1 MTTPTSTESLTV
13 RTTGGAVRGVERDGI
28 RRWLGVPY
36 AEPPVGELRWRAP
49 RRVRPWEGVRP
60 AVAPGPAGPQRPHP
74 YTGGIARRFPQSED
88 CLYVTV
94 TSPTDA
100 DGLPVLVFVH
110 GGAYRSGSGGTPDYD
125 GGALARLGVV
135 LVTVSYRLGVF
146 GSMDL
151 RVLGGD
157 GVTFD
162 ANCTLRDQ
170 IAALGWVAENVA
182 GFGGDPARITVFG
195 ESSGGNSVTTLL
207 AAPSARPVLAG
218 AIAQSAH
225 PMTAHS
231 PENKAEHAR
240 MLARRLG
247 LDPAHAGRA
256 MRVMPVSRLRTVAEE
271 VDDAVTRESPLV
283 AVMSPTID
291 GDVLPEHPL
300 AAARAGRT
308 APVPLVIGTNHDE
321 ASLFKHA
328 RTPILPNTRERVE
341 RLVAGTDPEA
351 WQRIRRLYADDADR
365 PRRDWVAAGGDGV
378 FHVPSIDMAEAHAA
392 AGNPTWMY
400 RFDHASPLMR
410 LVGLGAAHGTEL
422 PYLFGTFR
430 TPLGR
435 IVAGTDTPATR
446 RRIHEVLAG
455 SWTAFARDG
464 VPSHRGWTWPRYT
477 AQDRET
483 LCIDRVSHV
492 ERDPD
497 RAVREAWS
505 GVHYEF

>member
-1 MTTPTSTESLTV
+1 MTTTTSTDPLTV
-13 RTTGGAVRGVERDGI
+13 RTAAGAVRGVEHDGV

-49 RRVRPWEGVRP
+49 RPVVPWEGVRP
-60 AVAPGPAGPQRPHP
+60 AVRPGPAAPQQPHP
-74 YTGGIARRFPQSED
+74 FTGGIARGFPQSED
-88 CLYVTV
+88 CLYLNV
-94 TSPTDA
+94 SAPAGAED
-100 DGLPVLVFVH
+100 LPVMVFVH
-110 GGAYRSGSGGTPDYD
+110 GGAYRSGSGGMPDYD
-125 GGALARLGVV
+125 GAAFARLGVV
-135 LVTVSYRLGVF
+135 LVTISYRLGVF

-151 RVLGGD
+151 RTLGGD
-157 GVTFD
+157 GVVFD

-170 IAALGWVAENVA
+170 VAALTWVAENVR
-182 GFGGDPARITVFG
+182 GFGGDPDRITVFG
-195 ESSGGNSVTTLL
+195 ESSGGNAVTTLL
-207 AAPSARPVLAG
+207 ATPAVRPVLAG
-218 AIAQSAH
+218 AIAQSPH

-240 MLARRLG
+240 RLAHRLG
-247 LDPAHAGRA
+247 LDPAHAARA
-256 MRVMPVSRLRTVAEE
+256 MLAMPAARLQTVASQL
-271 VDDAVTRESPLV
+271 DDDVTRESPLV

-321 ASLFKHA
+321 ASLFAKSK
-328 RTPILPNTRERVE
+328 TPILPNTRDRVE
-341 RLVAGTDPEA
+341 LLVAGTDPEA
-351 WQRIRRLYADDADR
+351 WQRIRRLYADDAG
-365 PRRDWVAAGGDGV
+365 PVRRDWVAAGGDGV
-378 FHVPSIDMAEAHAA
+378 FHVPSIDVAQAHAA

-422 PYLFGTFR
+422 PYLFATFG

-435 IVAGTDTPATR
+435 IVAGTDAPATR
-446 RRIHEVLAG
+446 RRLHEVLAG

-464 VPSHRGWTWPRYT
+464 VPSHRGWVWPRYS
-477 AQDRET
+477 AQDRAT

-497 RAVREAWS
+497 RTVREAWS